1 MNNIFSSKI
10 SYLTRQIFLLSLA
23 VANISII
30 GIVPSRIAQAAQE
43 VPVVSSSV
51 LGQNMDVPWSRPVKI
66 NDPFE
71 GSYLGVFDRNYFY
84 RRFLNNNVR
93 FEVLSL
99 WSPNSVR
106 FLLASRE
113 QTCAYSRRFSY
124 NRLLAPRILAYRG
137 HKYLYTGFPYYTSFP
152 VSRCAIANNTQN
164 AVRLSIKIGEKVYQL
179 DGKNSTFAVNPAVA
193 NALKAA
199 PIENVSIRLVTD
211 SGETIDSEIGK
222 GTVESW
228 RDIY

>member
-1 MNNIFSSKI
+1 MSKIYSSK
-10 SYLTRQIFLLSLA
+10 SRLTRQFLLCLA
-23 VANISII
+23 VANISIV

-43 VPVVSSSV
+43 VPVVSSAA
-51 LGQNMDVPWSRPVKI
+51 LGRNMDVPWSRPVRI
-66 NDPFE
+66 NDTFE

-113 QTCAYSRRFSY
+113 RNCAYSRRFTY
-124 NRLLAPRILAYRG
+124 NHLFTRRIVAYRG
-137 HKYLYTGFPYYTSFP
+137 KKYLYTGFPYTSFP
-152 VSRCAIANNTQN
+152 ISRCAIASNTQN
-164 AVRLSIKIGEKVYQL
+164 AVRLSIKIGEQVYQI
-179 DGKNSTFAVNPAVA
+179 DGKNSIFTLNPTVA
-193 NALKAA
+193 KALKAA
-199 PIENVSIRLVTD
+199 PIENVSIRLVTE

-228 RDIY
+228 REIY

>member
-1 MNNIFSSKI
+1 MNKISSSKI
-10 SYLTRQIFLLSLA
+10 SYLTKQIFLLSLA
-23 VANISII
+23 VANVSII

-43 VPVVSSSV
+43 IPVVSSSA

-93 FEVLSL
+93 FEILSL
-99 WSPNSVR
+99 WRPNSVR

-113 QTCAYSRRFSY
+113 RNCAYSTRFSY
-124 NRLLAPRILAYRG
+124 NRLLTRRVIAYRG
-137 HKYLYTGFPYYTSFP
+137 RKYLYTGFPYTSFP
-152 VSRCAIANNTQN
+152 VSRCAIASNTQN
-164 AVRLSIKIGEKVYQL
+164 AVKLFIRTGEQVYQL
-179 DGKNSTFAVNPAVA
+179 DGRNSTFAINPDVA
-193 NALKAA
+193 NALRST
-199 PIENVSIRLVTD
+199 PIENVQIRLVTE
-211 SGETIDSEIGK
+211 SGETIDSEIGR
-222 GTVESW
+222 GTVEAW

>member
-1 MNNIFSSKI
+1 MNNIFRHK
-10 SYLTRQIFLLSLA
+10 SYLAKQMFLLSLA

-43 VPVVSSSV
+43 VPVVSSAA
-51 LGQNMDVPWSRPVKI
+51 LGQNMDVPWSRPVRI

-93 FEVLSL
+93 FEILSL

-113 QTCAYSRRFSY
+113 RNCAYSRRFSY

-137 HKYLYTGFPYYTSFP
+137 HKYLYTGFPYASFP
-152 VSRCAIANNTQN
+152 VSRCEIASNTQN
-164 AVRLSIKIGEKVYQL
+164 AVRLLIRTDEQVYQL
-179 DGKNSTFAVNPAVA
+179 DGRNSAFAITPDVA
-193 NALKAA
+193 NALRTT
-199 PIENVSIRLVTD
+199 PVENVQIRLVTE
-211 SGETIDSEIGK
+211 SGETIDSEIGR
-222 GTVESW
+222 GTVEAW
-228 RDIY
+228 RNIY

>member
-1 MNNIFSSKI
+1 MNNIFSKK
-10 SYLTRQIFLLSLA
+10 SYLAKQIFLLSLA

-30 GIVPSRIAQAAQE
+30 GIVPSRIAQAAQD
-43 VPVVSSSV
+43 VPVVSSAA
-51 LGQNMDVPWSRPVKI
+51 LGQNMDVPWSRPVRI

-93 FEVLSL
+93 FEILSL

-113 QTCAYSRRFSY
+113 RNCAYSRIFSY
-124 NRLLAPRILAYRG
+124 NRLLTPRIIAYRG
-137 HKYLYTGFPYYTSFP
+137 HKYLYTRFPYASFP
-152 VSRCAIANNTQN
+152 VSRCAIASNTQN
-164 AVRLSIKIGEKVYQL
+164 AVRLFIRTDEQVYQL
-179 DGKNSTFAVNPAVA
+179 DGRNSTFAITPDVA
-193 NALKAA
+193 KALRST
-199 PIENVSIRLVTD
+199 PIENVQIRLVTE
-211 SGETIDSEIGK
+211 SGETIDSEIGR

>member
-10 SYLTRQIFLLSLA
+10 TYRTRQIFLLSLA
-23 VANISII
+23 VTNISII

-43 VPVVSSSV
+43 VPVVSSSA
-51 LGQNMDVPWSRPVKI
+51 LGRNMDVPWSRPVQI

-113 QTCAYSRRFSY
+113 RNCAYSTRFSY
-124 NRLLAPRILAYRG
+124 NRLLAPRVLAYRR
-137 HKYLYTGFPYYTSFP
+137 HKYLYTGFPYASFP
-152 VSRCAIANNTQN
+152 VSRCAIASNTQN
-164 AVRLSIKIGEKVYQL
+164 TVRLLVRIGEQVYQL
-179 DGKNSTFAVNPAVA
+179 DGNNSTFAVNPTVA
-193 NALKAA
+193 NALKTA
-199 PIENVSIRLVTD
+199 PIENVSIRLVTE

-222 GTVESW
+222 GTVEAW
-228 RDIY
+228 REIY

>member
-1 MNNIFSSKI
+1 MNNIYSSKI
-10 SYLTRQIFLLSLA
+10 SRLTRQIFLLSLA
-23 VANISII
+23 VANISIV

-43 VPVVSSSV
+43 VPVVSSAA
-51 LGQNMDVPWSRPVKI
+51 LGRNMDVPWSRPVQI

-113 QTCAYSRRFSY
+113 RNCAYSRRFAY
-124 NRLLAPRILAYRG
+124 NHLFTPRIVAYRG
-137 HKYLYTGFPYYTSFP
+137 KKYLYSGFPYSSLP
-152 VSRCAIANNTQN
+152 ASRCAIASSTQN
-164 AVRLSIKIGEKVYQL
+164 AVRLSIKIGEQVYQI

-193 NALKAA
+193 KALKAA
-199 PIENVSIRLVTD
+199 PIENVSIRLVTE
-211 SGETIDSEIGK
+211 SGETIDSEIGR